1 MHSPEPRDVSPADE
15 GGPPPGLVRVEG
27 EVDVA
32 SCAALWE
39 RMAAE
44 IERSNGVILD
54 LSETTF
60 VDSSGLSVFV
70 RAKRKL
76 DTAGGSLVL
85 RNPRPQVARV
95 LALTGLDK
103 VMTVEVDDPGDA

>member
-1 MHSPEPRDVSPADE
+1 MHRPEPLETSSAGGSGPA
-15 GGPPPGLVRVEG
+15 PGVVRVEG

-32 SCAALWE
+32 SCGALWD
-39 RMAAE
+39 RMAVE
-44 IERSNGVILD
+44 IERTNGVILD

-70 RAKRKL
+70 RAKRAL

-103 VMTVEVDDPGDA
+103 VMTVEVEGPEAP

>member
-1 MHSPEPRDVSPADE
+1 MHSPEPCELSPV
-15 GGPPPGLVRVEG
+15 GGGEPPPGLVRVEG

-32 SCAALWE
+32 TCGALWE
-39 RMAAE
+39 QMAAE
-44 IERSNGVILD
+44 IGRTNGVILD

-76 DTAGGSLVL
+76 DTTGGSMVL

-103 VMTVEVDDPGDA
+103 VMTVEIDHPGDA